1 MSRETVIKLDGC
13 KPDPSWMNDAVEIQY
28 EGNPTRKFVTVS
40 GPAKIGTQHKDRT
53 GNDEIH
59 IVTLGDTGCK
69 GQSG

>member
-1 MSRETVIKLDGC
+1 
-13 KPDPSWMNDAVEIQY
+13 MNDAVEIQY